1 MVEAGKEMPPESPP
15 LFETLF
21 AEPRIAVW
29 RIVKADEADGGES
42 FVRAR
47 YVPREEQ
54 E

>member
-1 MVEAGKEMPPESPP
+1 VVEAGKEMPPESPP

-29 RIVKADEADGGES
+29 RIEKADDAGAGEG
-42 FVRAR
+42 FVRAK